1 MIVTCFN
8 GGISMN
14 EKDRQ
19 IIEVS
24 MRLFASKGFST
35 TSIQE
40 IATESGIS
48 KGAFYLH
55 FKSKDDLLLAI
66 LQYHFEMIEQ
76 AFSEV
81 ITSSQSPREKFISQ
95 QMALYSHFLT
105 HREFLIMLTK
115 EQAIPRNETIK
126 HLLLGKQMESHQHYR
141 QSIIDIYGLDIE
153 PYSWDITI
161 ILEGMIKS
169 YMGVLLFSSPDFNIK
184 QVTEFILKR
193 TDSIVKDIYED
204 SPFLTNDKVEEI
216 IHFFL
221 SSDQPSLSSVLKNL
235 EEEIDKIGE
244 DELLVT
250 FQVLKEELEKE
261 KPRAPV
267 IQGMLSNFSGYP
279 SLDHYKNLISEYYS
293 RK

>member
-1 MIVTCFN
+1 
-8 GGISMN
+8 MN

-66 LQYHFEMIEQ
+66 LQYHFEMIEK
-76 AFSEV
+76 AFSEHV
-81 ITSSQSPREKFISQ
+81 TSAHSSREKFISQ

-105 HREFLIMLTK
+105 HRDFLIMLTK

-126 HLLLGKQMESHQHYR
+126 QLLLGKQMESHQHYR
-141 QSIIDIYGLDIE
+141 KSIIEIYGPDIE

-169 YMGVLLFSSPDFNIK
+169 YMGVLLFSSPDFNVR

-204 SPFLTNDKVEEI
+204 SPFLTNKKVEEI
-216 IHFFL
+216 INFFL
-221 SSDQPSLSSVLKNL
+221 SSDQPTILNILKNL
-235 EEEIDKIGE
+235 EEEIEKIGE

-250 FQVLKEELEKE
+250 FQVLREEIEKE
-261 KPRAPV
+261 KPRVPV